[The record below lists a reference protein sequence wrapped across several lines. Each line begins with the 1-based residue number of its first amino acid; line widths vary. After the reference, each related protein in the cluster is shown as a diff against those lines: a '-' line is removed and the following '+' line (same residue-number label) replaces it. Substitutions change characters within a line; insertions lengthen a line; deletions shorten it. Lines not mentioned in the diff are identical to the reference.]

1 MKRGYIPYDARAAD
15 PWFRLLRKYRPVK
28 LRTPAGLLAQAPA
41 ARSFEDA
48 ARDVL
53 TIRAKNKPL

>member
-1 MKRGYIPYDARAAD
+1 MKRSHITYDPRAAD

-28 LRTPAGLLAQAPA
+28 LRTPAGLLTQAPA
-41 ARSFEDA
+41 TRSFEEA